1 MQFVH
6 AHTPVAGCKAVSLF
20 NMTLFILSFSPIDTL
35 DVLLQDYTC
44 FIQFMSYM
52 KSD

>member
-6 AHTPVAGCKAVSLF
+6 ARTPVAGRKAVSLF
-20 NMTLFILSFSPIDTL
+20 DMMLFILGFSPMDML